1 MSAYGNKLN
10 PYRKIREP
18 RGVKGIRQS
27 VSITNNPSTID
38 QNQQLLVRFPNLS
51 NNDVIVPGTTR
62 LAFEIE
68 LTSTDDNAT
77 IYQNIGRAIV
87 KKTTIR
93 ISGNEIMSIDDSDI
107 YHCYVDLWKSTS
119 ERLNMA
125 YQGIGETNMLK
136 HRVGAD
142 DKASDTGD
150 EAIATAYGA
159 RFCIPLDFELLE
171 THMPFYQAGLGDRL
185 EYELTFN
192 NYSNVIKSTDTS
204 ASYTIKNICLEFD
217 MVTDAEL
224 ARQIRQ
230 QVNGKMVI
238 LYDRILRHRKITKN
252 KSDTLWNINL
262 NVPARSM
269 KGILMLF
276 EDPERTS
283 TETYYNPN
291 ITKVEMTIEGVPNQL
306 YSQGMKAYQQWD
318 EINKF
323 FALNSKRNK
332 TTEEVLKDLNLSY
345 TTLEKYLTTNY
356 ALWLDL
362 RSTDDNSLHGS
373 GRRIENASEVR
384 EANGSLYEE
393 EKLQE
398 LLRMF
403 FKKYAG
409 HSTLYIIDDCSATK
423 ELTKKKDMLSELAF
437 SGRHAEQSVWV
448 ISQRY
453 NSVLKDL
460 REQTKW
466 LCMFYTKDRD
476 SFDNCLRE
484 NDVIPTLEERQRI
497 KEELKKKKHRKLI
510 LKTDQ
515 PTDYWL
521 LN

>member
-1 MSAYGNKLN
+1 
-10 PYRKIREP
+10 
-18 RGVKGIRQS
+18 
-27 VSITNNPSTID
+27 
-38 QNQQLLVRFPNLS
+38 
-51 NNDVIVPGTTR
+51 
-62 LAFEIE
+62 
-68 LTSTDDNAT
+68 
-77 IYQNIGRAIV
+77 
-87 KKTTIR
+87 
-93 ISGNEIMSIDDSDI
+93 
-107 YHCYVDLWKSTS
+107 
-119 ERLNMA
+119 MA

-217 MVTDAEL
+217 MVTDTEL

-409 HSTLYIIDDCSATK
+409 HPTLYIIDDCSATK

-460 REQTKW
+460 RENKQNGYACSTQKI
-466 LCMFYTKDRD
+466 
-476 SFDNCLRE
+476 E
-484 NDVIPTLEERQRI
+484 IV
-497 KEELKKKKHRKLI
+497 LI
-510 LKTDQ
+510 IV
-515 PTDYWL
+515 
-521 LN
+521 